1 MECHADV
8 WHFILEK
15 NMKAFYFVLLA
26 LGLAACG
33 QVSEEVKQTAPAQQE
48 TQPDPK
54 VKIVERLKNEEYF
67 IGENNLDKIRR
78 HGELKNHA
86 EKLVALLAQAEKE
99 SRGMVLNGAN
109 LAEVKTFN
117 EAFIAVAKSADE
129 TFGGP
134 FLEDKAGL
142 YQCTNAAN
150 AAYDYF
156 TARQN
161 QNAMVANYKQNYDN
175 AIAACKEQIK
185 HPPEAEATVYARKG
199 INLPIND
206 CLAVLTGDEPF
217 DTFTCPMK
225 IK

>member
-1 MECHADV
+1 
-8 WHFILEK
+8 
-15 NMKAFYFVLLA
+15 
-26 LGLAACG
+26 
-33 QVSEEVKQTAPAQQE
+33 
-48 TQPDPK
+48 
-54 VKIVERLKNEEYF
+54 
-67 IGENNLDKIRR
+67 
-78 HGELKNHA
+78 
-86 EKLVALLAQAEKE
+86 
-99 SRGMVLNGAN
+99 MVLNGSN

-117 EAFIAVAKSADE
+117 KAFVAVAKSANE

-175 AIAACKEQIK
+175 AMAACKEQIK

>member
-1 MECHADV
+1 M
-8 WHFILEK
+8 
-15 NMKAFYFVLLA
+15 
-26 LGLAACG
+26 
-33 QVSEEVKQTAPAQQE
+33 
-48 TQPDPK
+48 
-54 VKIVERLKNEEYF
+54 
-67 IGENNLDKIRR
+67 
-78 HGELKNHA
+78 
-86 EKLVALLAQAEKE
+86 
-99 SRGMVLNGAN
+99 
-109 LAEVKTFN
+109 
-117 EAFIAVAKSADE
+117 
-129 TFGGP
+129 
-134 FLEDKAGL
+134 

-175 AIAACKEQIK
+175 AMAACKEQIK

-206 CLAVLTGDEPF
+206 CLAVFTGDEPF

>member
-1 MECHADV
+1 
-8 WHFILEK
+8 
-15 NMKAFYFVLLA
+15 
-26 LGLAACG
+26 
-33 QVSEEVKQTAPAQQE
+33 
-48 TQPDPK
+48 
-54 VKIVERLKNEEYF
+54 
-67 IGENNLDKIRR
+67 
-78 HGELKNHA
+78 
-86 EKLVALLAQAEKE
+86 
-99 SRGMVLNGAN
+99 MVLNGSN